1 MVLNE
6 VSKSN
11 EKVWWN
17 THLKLNPF
25 VDWEKIDFLGLMRLI
40 ITWTAVDI
48 MDFAQIPAALQ
59 FQPGLSTN
67 AILQIMLF
75 W

>member
-25 VDWEKIDFLGLMRLI
+25 VDWEKIDFLGLTRLI
-40 ITWTAVDI
+40 ITWTAGDI

>member
-1 MVLNE
+1 MVLNK
-6 VSKSN
+6 VSKSY
-11 EKVWWN
+11 EMV
-17 THLKLNPF
+17 NPF
-25 VDWEKIDFLGLMRLI
+25 RDCGKIDFLGLMRLI
-40 ITWTAVDI
+40 ITWTAEDI

>member
-1 MVLNE
+1 MVLNK

-11 EKVWWN
+11 EKVWWKI
-17 THLKLNPF
+17 HLKLNPF
-25 VDWEKIDFLGLMRLI
+25 KNWEKNDFLGLMCLI
-40 ITWTAVDI
+40 ITWTAEDI

-67 AILQIMLF
+67 AILQIVLF

>member
-1 MVLNE
+1 MIQFN
-6 VSKSN
+6 
-11 EKVWWN
+11 
-17 THLKLNPF
+17 LNPSLGY
-25 VDWEKIDFLGLMRLI
+25 KNSNFLGLMRLI
-40 ITWTAVDI
+40 ITWTVGDI